1 LNLYGF
7 DFKTILVCFAL
18 SIVYIYLP
26 FINIS
31 ALPFVNLLSF
41 GSVSLPGIIGFIIVF
56 IPFWPWYISTKG
68 DFPIMKSYLSLWLVF
83 LVGLLF
89 YEIVFGLNLSSF
101 GIVAGSPQL
110 SQATEVIH
118 FLVEEGHKVGI
129 NIVSSIFKLAD
140 TIQNRTGINY
150 YMGMI
155 EDNEEE
161 PVGLY
166 IDKVRP
172 ADKYFYEGS
181 PILIWTDI
189 RGKSLVKDS
198 EIIVTPSCYIDQKGY
213 AETVEPNVF
222 HLLGEEHN
230 SFLCTFSD
238 LPKGNYRVKANA
250 AFTFETW
257 AYVTYTF
264 VDIEM
269 KRSYELQDKNIN
281 NELNIPLTPRA
292 VYTNGP
298 VMLGMGTGLDQPI
311 GIDTQYN
318 TREPILGVTID
329 DRWTDGQIES
339 VSEFVI
345 QVPDDFDL
353 VKCDRGTPQAGEG
366 IVSGYT
372 SYTLRKEDLSDPRLG
387 FQSITCRLHI
397 KESGLKTF
405 LSGAPKVQ
413 KTFVAKVA
421 YLYNLQKSVSINVRE

>member
-1 LNLYGF
+1 M
-7 DFKTILVCFAL
+7 
-18 SIVYIYLP
+18 
-26 FINIS
+26 
-31 ALPFVNLLSF
+31 
-41 GSVSLPGIIGFIIVF
+41 
-56 IPFWPWYISTKG
+56 KG
-68 DFPIMKSYLSLWLVF
+68 YLSLWLVV

-89 YEIVFGLNLSSF
+89 YKIVFGLNPSSL
-101 GIVAGSPQL
+101 GIIAGSPQL
-110 SQATEVIH
+110 GQATEVIN
-118 FLVEEGHKVGI
+118 FLVEEGHKVGT
-129 NIVSSIFKLAD
+129 NIVNSIFKLSD
-140 TIQNRTGINY
+140 TIQNRTGINF

-172 ADKYFYEGS
+172 AEKYFYEGS
-181 PILIWTDI
+181 PVLIWADI

-198 EIIVTPSCYIDQKGY
+198 EINVTPSCYIDEKGY
-213 AETVEPNVF
+213 ATVDPTRF
-222 HLLGEEHN
+222 SLLGEEYN

-238 LPKGNYRVKANA
+238 LPKGSYRVKANA

-281 NELNIPLTPRA
+281 SELNIPLTPRA
-292 VYTNGP
+292 IYTNGP
-298 VMLGMGTGLDQPI
+298 IMLGMGTGLDQPI

-329 DRWTDGQIES
+329 DRWTDGQVES

-372 SYTLRKEDLSDPRLG
+372 SYTIRKEDLSDPRLG

>member
-1 LNLYGF
+1 MSGYI
-7 DFKTILVCFAL
+7 TIW
-18 SIVYIYLP
+18 I
-26 FINIS
+26 
-31 ALPFVNLLSF
+31 
-41 GSVSLPGIIGFIIVF
+41 
-56 IPFWPWYISTKG
+56 
-68 DFPIMKSYLSLWLVF
+68 VF
-83 LVGLLF
+83 LVGLFF
-89 YEIVFGLNLSSF
+89 YKVIFEVNPYDLGPLTGTQQAAAAGQVFN
-101 GIVAGSPQL
+101 
-110 SQATEVIH
+110 
-118 FLVEEGHKVGI
+118 FLAEETHKVGDKII
-129 NIVSSIFKLAD
+129 NSIFGLAD
-140 TIQNRTGINY
+140 TIQNRTGINF

-172 ADKYFYEGS
+172 AEKYFYEGS

-198 EIIVTPSCYIDQKGY
+198 EINVTPSCYIDEKGY
-213 AETVEPNVF
+213 ATVDPTRF
-222 HLLGEEHN
+222 SLLGEEHN

-238 LPKGNYRVKANA
+238 LPKGNYRVRANA

-329 DRWTDGQIES
+329 DRWTDGQVES

-397 KESGLKTF
+397 KEPGLRTF